1 MNGKSTI
8 LQFIT
13 LHYNADLEWLA
24 EQDVERCK
32 EACERQ
38 VNRDRANSEV
48 VHCTD
53 RRVLCYRHYKQNSLG
68 QLWVSYRHKTYQG
81 VFQLSYRRKD
91 YLTTEQTIHLTSA
104 FCTTHT
110 HTRLMALFPGLPRWA
125 GTRKEKPIWILLKQD
140 TVSGSG
146 ISWAVCKSAPRS
158 RQIATPAPHHSVFYR
173 LDALPAAQPTASK
186 HWRDGTTNYELILVV
201 VTTSCPSSRGW
212 VAWSCD
218 LLTGAWLNSR
228 LISWVAWVLAC
239 LV

>member
-1 MNGKSTI
+1 MGL
-8 LQFIT
+8 LQTQDLPRSFPTQLEKERLFDYGANNPLNLCI
-13 LHYNADLEWLA
+13 LHY
-24 EQDVERCK
+24 
-32 EACERQ
+32 
-38 VNRDRANSEV
+38 
-48 VHCTD
+48 
-53 RRVLCYRHYKQNSLG
+53 
-68 QLWVSYRHKTYQG
+68 
-81 VFQLSYRRKD
+81 
-91 YLTTEQTIHLTSA
+91 
-104 FCTTHT
+104 THT
-110 HTRLMALFPGLPRWA
+110 HTRLMALFPGLTRWA
-125 GTRKEKPIWILLKQD
+125 GTRKEKPIRILLKQD

-186 HWRDGTTNYELILVV
+186 HWRDGTTNYELILVL

-212 VAWSCD
+212 PAWSCD